1 MNKKIVF
8 ILICSVGIYS
18 IINSVYA
25 QCSDWK
31 QLQVIDSI
39 FTNPFFGISITP
51 EADKLNRPFEYVAS
65 VSGGLKIYNNND
77 AGNPIL
83 LSTIPKSNLGNLDV
97 INLYQDSVWLYVCLG
112 EYLGY
117 H

>member
-1 MNKKIVF
+1 MNKKIVLF
-8 ILICSVGIYS
+8 LICAAGIDI
-18 IINSVYA
+18 IINSLQA
-25 QCSDWK
+25 QCTHWK
-31 QLQVIDSI
+31 LRQLIDSI

-97 INLYQDSVWLYVCLG
+97 INL
-112 EYLGY
+112 
-117 H
+117 